1 MVVGVARFEVGLHAE
16 VGVVEQAL
24 ESKDSDPSRLTLC

>member
-1 MVVGVARFEVGLHAE
+1 MVVGAARFAAGLRAK